1 MPPEENSGK
10 ENEHD
15 RDEKL
20 RWVCVETKMNKV
32 RNTYIRGL
40 VKPEVGLYS
49 AADPLV
55 LLGAATLE
63 RSVLNSSSAW
73 AVEFYASWCGH
84 CKHFAPMWRA
94 LAADIL
100 EWRPAVVLGAFNCAD
115 ESHQKVCGDFGIT
128 GFPTLKF
135 FKAFSKSPED
145 GKRLYPGDSLPALR
159 QSVITNLERHQDA
172 WPPACPPLEPAST
185 GELRGFFQRNNVTY
199 LALIFEKNDSFVG
212 REVILDMQQYEN
224 IAVRRVL
231 SSEEELVKKYSVT
244 TFPSAYLLVS
254 NGFFSR
260 ISVQMEARSF
270 YTYFLRRVPGVT
282 RGSYKLTLL
291 PSTENTTTPAP
302 VRHADSSKLY
312 MADLESA
319 LHYSLRGETER
330 FSVLEGER
338 LAALKHYVTVLAK
351 YFPGRPYVKNFL
363 VSLDTWLKNQKES
376 NISCSA
382 LEEALKN
389 KKKAPKPAILT
400 HTMTWVG
407 CQGSKS
413 HFRGYPCSL
422 WILFHLLTVQAS
434 KYKAWAAEPLEV
446 LGAMRGYIRYFFG
459 CRTCSEHFEAMAA
472 ESMNQVK
479 SLDEAILWLWS
490 RHNRANA
497 RLAGDLTE
505 DPKFPKM
512 QWPPPDMCPSC
523 HNEVSGQHVW
533 NEPTVLRF
541 LKIHY
546 SPANIY
552 FDYTEPERILLARQS
567 REVEVGDGEKVIG
580 DGRTDM
586 QRKERGENRR
596 EEDIEEEEEAEERRA
611 EEPDGVMMEREVGIL
626 ERRELH
632 RPSIIRMNP
641 RVKELEEDIVDLD
654 SFSEQHFKSKALKE
668 AALAAS
674 RKRRLSKR
682 DTIPLLMADD
692 DGHQAFDY
700 VAAWERL
707 RRRGLDSKQLV
718 GALEEEGSDSLRK
731 SQWFRV
737 LGLGFSRLDV
747 SLCIILYCLS
757 SVCLLGMYTFFRM
770 RLRSRKGRPGFPVA

>member
-1 MPPEENSGK
+1 MA
-10 ENEHD
+10 
-15 RDEKL
+15 RVL
-20 RWVCVETKMNKV
+20 L
-32 RNTYIRGL
+32 L
-40 VKPEVGLYS
+40 VLVLVPVPALLGAGLYS
-49 AADPLV
+49 AADRLA
-55 LLGAATLE
+55 LLRAETLE
-63 RSVLNSSSAW
+63 RSVLGSAGAW
-73 AVEFYASWCGH
+73 VVEFYASWCSD
-84 CKHFAPMWRA
+84 CMNFAPTWRA
-94 LAADIL
+94 LAADVL
-100 EWRPAVVLGAFNCAD
+100 EWRPAVILGAVNCAD
-115 ESHQKVCGDFGIT
+115 EFNEKVCRDFRIT
-128 GFPTLKF
+128 GYPTLKF
-135 FKAFSKSPED
+135 FEAFSRSPED
-145 GKRLYPGDSLPALR
+145 GKRISHVDSSLQALR
-159 QSVITNLERHQDA
+159 QGIITHLEKYQDVY
-172 WPPACPPLEPAST
+172 PPLEPGST
-185 GELRGFFQRNNVTY
+185 EEVHGFFQKNKVAY
-199 LALIFEKNDSFVG
+199 LSLIFEKNDSFVG
-212 REVILDMQQYEN
+212 REVTLDMQQYMN

-231 SSEEELVKKYSVT
+231 SNEEELVKEYNVT

-254 NGFFSR
+254 NGSFSR
-260 ISVQMEARSF
+260 ISVQEEARSS
-270 YTYFLRRVPGVT
+270 YTSFLRGLSGINDKTLILKAQNVTTPPPSRVPDAEH
-282 RGSYKLTLL
+282 
-291 PSTENTTTPAP
+291 PTETT
-302 VRHADSSKLY
+302 HWNYADSSKLY

-363 VSLDTWLKNQKES
+363 GSLDTWLKNQKQS

-389 KKKAPKPAILT
+389 KKNAPKPAVLT
-400 HTMTWVG
+400 HSMTWVG
-407 CQGSKS
+407 CQGSKP

-422 WILFHLLTVQAS
+422 WTLFHLLTVQAS
-434 KYKAWAAEPLEV
+434 KYKARTAEPLEV
-446 LGAMRGYIRYFFG
+446 LGAMRGYVCYFFG
-459 CRTCSEHFEAMAA
+459 CQTCSKHFEAMAA

-533 NEPTVLRF
+533 NEPTVLHF

-552 FDYTEPERILLARQS
+552 FDYTEPERVLLARQS
-567 REVEVGDGEKVIG
+567 REVEVGGGEKVMG
-580 DGRTDM
+580 DGRADM
-586 QRKERGENRR
+586 RRKERGENKR
-596 EEDIEEEEEAEERRA
+596 EEDMEEEEEAEERRA
-611 EEPDGVMMEREVGIL
+611 EEPDGVMMEREVGVL
-626 ERRELH
+626 ERQELH

-731 SQWFRV
+731 RQWFRV

-770 RLRSRKGRPGFPVA
+770 RLRSRKGRPGFPAG